1 MKPVTTEQIGKGL
14 EKMARAIRE
23 GENDMLEKEKID
35 AMFAPTKS
43 NSNVDHPAHYNSGKI
58 EVIDFIEDQGL
69 DFSLGNAVKYI
80 CRAGKKDPDKIV
92 EDLQKAIFYIQH
104 KIDKLENE

>member
-1 MKPVTTEQIGKGL
+1 
-14 EKMARAIRE
+14 
-23 GENDMLEKEKID
+23 MLEKEKID

-43 NSNVDHPAHYNSGKI
+43 NNNVSHPAHYNSGKI

-80 CRAGKKDPDKIV
+80 CRAGKKDPDKVV

-104 KIDKLENE
+104 KINKLEEE